1 MIYVLLVLSLT
12 ANGILIWYV
21 RELLAKL
28 WIDTEVREKF
38 TEMIG
43 QYRESLEAIYR
54 LEELYGEEVL
64 KKAIY
69 QTRFVEEACQEFEA
83 LLKTKGEIGDEEEA
97 DEEENGGD
105 KEASEKGD
113 KEVIRLKEGES
124 ISQEAD
130 KYKRVVPDI

>member
-1 MIYVLLVLSLT
+1 MIYVFLAILLIV
-12 ANGILIWYV
+12 NGILVWYV

-83 LLKTKGEIGDEEEA
+83 LLKTKAEGVDEETGEEDGEGEEA
-97 DEEENGGD
+97 NQEDDQKVN
-105 KEASEKGD
+105 
-113 KEVIRLKEGES
+113 RLKEGES
-124 ISQEAD
+124 ISQDGD

>member
-1 MIYVLLVLSLT
+1 MIYVILALSIILNGVLV
-12 ANGILIWYV
+12 WYV

-69 QTRFVEEACQEFEA
+69 QTRFVEEACQEFET
-83 LLKTKGEIGDEEEA
+83 LLKTKGEIENQEDNQEDDEDTVEKDNEE
-97 DEEENGGD
+97 
-105 KEASEKGD
+105 K
-113 KEVIRLKEGES
+113 VIRLKEGES
-124 ISQEAD
+124 ISQDAD
-130 KYKRVVPDI
+130 KYKRVVTDI

>member
-1 MIYVLLVLSLT
+1 MIYVFLIISLI

-83 LLKTKGEIGDEEEA
+83 LLKTKAEDGEEEA
-97 DEEENGGD
+97 DEEDSEGE
-105 KEASEKGD
+105 EANQEDDQK
-113 KEVIRLKEGES
+113 VIRLKEGES
-124 ISQEAD
+124 ISQDGD
-130 KYKRVVPDI
+130 KYKRVIPDI